1 MAKKSAAVEGVEMVA
16 LLRRP
21 LSRMGNRI
29 FERLEEEGFAG
40 IRPSHGVVLRNLK
53 RSGASTSE
61 LAAKARI
68 TKQSMSYLVEG
79 LTSSGYVVAIP
90 NPVDRRSQLI
100 ILTDRGLEAQNTI
113 ERLSREVEEEIAD
126 EFGEEKWRKLRN
138 HLERLYAMLG
148 DE

>member
-1 MAKKSAAVEGVEMVA
+1 MVA

-21 LSRMGNRI
+21 LSRLGNRI
-29 FERLEEEGFAG
+29 FERLEEEGFSG

-79 LTSSGYVVAIP
+79 LTNAGYVAATP

-100 ILTDRGLEAQNTI
+100 ILTDRGLAAQDTI
-113 ERLSREVEEEIAD
+113 ERLSRAVEEELAG
-126 EFGEEKWRKLRN
+126 EFGEEKWKKLRN
-138 HLERLYAMLG
+138 HLERLYAILG
-148 DE
+148 EE